1 MGDGALRECS
11 EQQAAFLDVKGVRV
25 RFADRLALDDVSLDA
40 GLGEVLVLLGPN
52 GAGKST
58 LIRTICG
65 RQKRLAGSVRLDGH
79 DPIRVPRARRMVGI
93 VPQQIALFERLSARE
108 NLTTFARLM
117 GLSAREARRRADELL
132 ERVALGDR
140 ARDVVAALS
149 GGMRRRINI
158 AAALVHR
165 PKLLIL
171 DEPTAGLDAASK
183 LGLVELLRD
192 LRQDGLAVLLT
203 THDMDEADA
212 LADRVAI
219 LVAGRLCSI
228 GTVEGLVAAA
238 FGGAKEIKLTLTS
251 HAVRDPRLGDAV
263 AELRRAHLT
272 PIDGGRT
279 WTGLVDGGSDQIGSL
294 LGSTDALGTLI
305 EHVGVRQP
313 GLESLMKAAMARV
326 TPEAA

>member
-1 MGDGALRECS
+1 MGTSALRDRP
-11 EQQAAFLDVKGVRV
+11 EQHAGFLQVERVSV
-25 RFADRLALDDVSLDA
+25 RFPGRWALRNVSLDA

-65 RQKRLAGSVRLDGH
+65 RQKRKAGTVRLDGR
-79 DPIRVPRARRMVGI
+79 DPVRVPAARRLVGI

-108 NLTTFARLM
+108 NLTTFGRLM
-117 GLSAREARRRADELL
+117 GLSARDARRRSDELL
-132 ERVALGDR
+132 ERVALGER
-140 ARDVVAALS
+140 ARDVVGALS

-158 AAALVHR
+158 AAALMHR

-183 LGLVELLRD
+183 SGLVDLLRG
-192 LRQDGLAVLLT
+192 LRRDGLAVLLT
-203 THDMDEADA
+203 THDMEEADA

-219 LVAGRLCSI
+219 LLAGQLCRI
-228 GTVEGLVAAA
+228 GTVEELVAAA
-238 FGGAKEIKLTLTS
+238 FGGAKEIKLTLS
-251 HAVRDPRLGDAV
+251 AHAVRDPRLSDAV

-272 PIDGGRT
+272 PVDGGRT
-279 WTGLVDGGSDQIGSL
+279 WTGLVEGGTNELGYL
-294 LGSTDALGTLI
+294 LGTTNHFGNLI

-313 GLESLMKAAMARV
+313 GLESLMKDAMARM
-326 TPEAA
+326 TAEAA